1 MKLKITYE
9 WCVEHYINDADGDI
23 TDSNFSDALTFD
35 ESVFDAPDGQKAR
48 LCLVR
53 KAGNDAEGETDRWCA
68 YVQDGKLP
76 QYFDTLFSDTGGV
89 PIPQK
94 YHKQI
99 ATYPYKN
106 I

>member
-1 MKLKITYE
+1 MKLEITYE
-9 WCVEHYINDADGDI
+9 WCVEYYTDDEHRDI
-23 TDSNFSDALTFD
+23 TDSNFSDKLTFS
-35 ESVFDAPDGQKAR
+35 ESDFDAPEGEKAR

-53 KAGNDAEGETDRWCA
+53 KAGNDAEGETERWCA

-76 QYFDTLFSDTGGV
+76 QYFDALLSDTGGM
-89 PIPQK
+89 PIPKK

-99 ATYPYKN
+99 ASYPYRN